1 MKSVPD
7 IVRRVSL
14 FEDLSDEQLAS
25 VGQGTEMRLEKGDY
39 VKKAGDPPDGFYVV
53 IEGQIEWT
61 SEVRGQDVFVQSLGP
76 GEFWGHELLLTGK
89 PYPVSGRAVT
99 PVRLYAF
106 ETDDFWRMLS
116 DCPSIL
122 RKLMALVVERFGNLG
137 EAEQQHAKLISLG
150 TMAAG
155 LAHELNNPA
164 AAVGRSA
171 HEAREIFRESSAKAI
186 RLGTLDMSP
195 EERLV
200 VEGLPEEVAARAENT
215 EELDSLERSDLE
227 DEVALWLEDHGVKE
241 AWDLSPTLVAAGL
254 DVRWLDELEGRLPG
268 GYAGGYAGD
277 VVTWLASEVAGDELL
292 REIGYASIRISELVG
307 AVKSY
312 SYMDKT
318 ASKEVD
324 VHAGLN
330 NTLTMLGHKLK
341 KGDIEVVRDYEK
353 NLPPVCGHGGELNQV
368 WTNLIDNAIDAVD
381 GRGRITVRTAS
392 ENGRVLIE
400 IADDGPGIP
409 KEARERIFEPF
420 YTTKDVGAGSGL
432 GLDISHR
439 VVVED
444 HKGDIRVLSEPGDT
458 RFQVRLPILP
468 EDRP

>member
-1 MKSVPD
+1 MESVME
-7 IVRRVSL
+7 VLRRVSL

-25 VGQGTEMRLEKGDY
+25 VKRGSEMQLRTGDY
-39 VKKAGDPPDGFYVV
+39 VKRTGDRPDGFYIV
-53 IEGQIEWT
+53 IEGTIEWT
-61 SEVRGQDVFVQSLGP
+61 SRVRGQDVFVQSLTA

-99 PVRLYAF
+99 PVRLYAL

-122 RKLMALVVERFGNLG
+122 RNLVAIVVERFGNLG

-171 HEAREIFRESSAKAI
+171 HETREIFRESSARAVK
-186 RLGTLDMSP
+186 LGVLDMSA

-200 VEGLPEEVAARAENT
+200 VAGLPAEAAARAVNAP
-215 EELDSLERSDLE
+215 ELDPLERSDLE
-227 DEVALWLEDHGVKE
+227 DGVALWLEDRGVEE
-241 AWDLSPTLVAAGL
+241 AWDLSPTLVDAGI
-254 DVRWLDELEGRLPG
+254 DVTWLDGLEVRLQEDHV
-268 GYAGGYAGD
+268 GD
-277 VVTWLASEVAGDELL
+277 VVAWLASEVAGDELL
-292 REIGYASIRISELVG
+292 REIGHASDRISELVG

-330 NTLTMLGHKLK
+330 STLIMLDHKLK
-341 KGDIEVVRDYEK
+341 KGDVEVVRDYERD
-353 NLPPVCGHGGELNQV
+353 LPLVCGHGGELNQV

-381 GRGRITVRTAS
+381 GHGRITVRTAS
-392 ENGRVLIE
+392 EDGRVLIE

-409 KEARERIFEPF
+409 DDVRESIFDPF
-420 YTTKDVGAGSGL
+420 YTTKDVGKGTGL
-432 GLDISHR
+432 GLDISYR
-439 VVVED
+439 VIVED

>member
-1 MKSVPD
+1 MQSAADVL
-7 IVRRVSL
+7 RRIPL
-14 FEDLSDEQLAS
+14 FAPLSDEQFAS
-25 VGQGTEMRLEKGDY
+25 VERGSEVRLRPGDY
-39 VKKAGDPPDGFYVV
+39 IKKAEDPPDGFYVV
-53 IEGQIEWT
+53 IEGEIEWT
-61 SEVRGQDVFVQSLGP
+61 SKVRQQDVYVQSLGA

-89 PYPVSGRAVT
+89 AYPVSGRALT
-99 PVRLYAF
+99 PVRLYVL

-122 RKLMALVVERFGNLG
+122 RTLIAILVDRWGNLG
-137 EAEQQHAKLISLG
+137 VAEQQHAKLISLG

-171 HEAREIFRESSAKAI
+171 QEAREAFRRSSAKAVE
-186 RLGTLDMSP
+186 LGALEMSP

-200 VEGLPEEVAARAENT
+200 VARLPEEAAACAENAR
-215 EELDSLERSDLE
+215 ELDSLERSDLE
-227 DEVALWLEDHGVKE
+227 DEVALWLEDRGVQE
-241 AWDLSPTLVAAGL
+241 AWDLSPTLVGAGL
-254 DVRWLDELEGRLPG
+254 DAGWLDELEGRLPESSLG
-268 GYAGGYAGD
+268 E
-277 VVTWLASEVAGDELL
+277 VVAWLACEVAGDELL
-292 REIGYASIRISELVG
+292 REIRHASTRISELVG

-312 SYMDKT
+312 SHMDKV
-318 ASKEVD
+318 ASREVD
-324 VHAGLN
+324 VHAGLES
-330 NTLTMLGHKLK
+330 TLILLGHKLK
-341 KGDIEVVRDYEK
+341 KGDVEVVRDYEK
-353 NLPPVCGHGGELNQV
+353 DLPLVCGHAGELNQV
-368 WTNLIDNAIDAVD
+368 WTNLLDNAIDAVD
-381 GRGRITVRTAS
+381 GNGRITVRTAS
-392 ENGRVLIE
+392 ENGRVLVE

-409 KEARERIFEPF
+409 DDVRERIFEPF
-420 YTTKDVGAGSGL
+420 YTTKDVGEGTGL

>member
-1 MKSVPD
+1 MQSVTD
-7 IVRRVSL
+7 VLRRVSI
-14 FEDLSDEQLAS
+14 FEGLSDEQLAS
-25 VGQGTEMRLEKGDY
+25 VKRGSEMRLRTGEY
-39 VKKAGDPPDGFYVV
+39 VKMAGDPPEGFYVV
-53 IEGQIEWT
+53 IEGTIEWT
-61 SEVRGQDVFVQSLGP
+61 SKVRGEDVFVQSLTA

-99 PVRLYAF
+99 PVRLYVL
-106 ETDDFWRMLS
+106 ETEDFWLMLS
-116 DCPSIL
+116 DCASIL
-122 RKLMALVVERFGNLG
+122 RNLVAIVVERSGNLG

-171 HEAREIFRESSAKAI
+171 HDAREIFREASARAI
-186 RLGTLDMSP
+186 RLGALDMSA

-200 VEGLPEEVAARAENT
+200 VAGLPAEAVARAENAP
-215 EELDSLERSDLE
+215 ELDSLDRSDLE
-227 DEVALWLEDHGVKE
+227 DEVALWLEDRGVEE
-241 AWDLSPTLVAAGL
+241 AWDLSPTLVGAGL
-254 DVRWLDELEGRLPG
+254 DATWLDELEGRLPG
-268 GYAGGYAGD
+268 GHVGD
-277 VVTWLASEVAGDELL
+277 VVAWLASEVAGDELL
-292 REIGYASIRISELVG
+292 REIGHASTRISELVG

-318 ASKEVD
+318 ASREVD

-330 NTLTMLGHKLK
+330 STLIMLGHKLK
-341 KGDIEVVRDYEK
+341 KGDVEVVRDYEK
-353 NLPPVCGHGGELNQV
+353 DLPPVCGHGGELNQV

-381 GRGRITVRTAS
+381 GHGRITIRTVS
-392 ENGRVLIE
+392 EDGRVLVE

-409 KEARERIFEPF
+409 DDVRERIFDPF
-420 YTTKDVGAGSGL
+420 YTTKDVGKGTGL
-432 GLDISHR
+432 GLDISYR

-444 HKGDIRVLSEPGDT
+444 HEGDIRVLSRPGDT

-468 EDRP
+468 EDSP

>member
-1 MKSVPD
+1 MTGVTE
-7 IVRRVSL
+7 VLRRVSL
-14 FEDLSDEQLAS
+14 FENLSDEQLAS
-25 VGQGTEMRLEKGDY
+25 VERGTEMRLEEGNY
-39 VKKAGDPPDGFYVV
+39 VKRAGDPPDGFYVV
-53 IEGQIEWT
+53 IEGRIEWT
-61 SEVRGQDVFVQSLGP
+61 SKVRGQDVFVQSLGP
-76 GEFWGHELLLTGK
+76 GEFWGQELLLTGK

-99 PVRLYAF
+99 PVRLYAL

-122 RKLMALVVERFGNLG
+122 RHLVALVVERFGNLG
-137 EAEQQHAKLISLG
+137 EAEQKHAKLISLG

-171 HEAREIFRESSAKAI
+171 NEAREIFRESSARAV
-186 RLGTLDMSP
+186 RLGALDMST
-195 EERLV
+195 EERFV
-200 VEGLPEEVAARAENT
+200 VAGLPEEVAARAENA

-227 DEVALWLEDHGVKE
+227 DEVALWLKDRGVE
-241 AWDLSPTLVAAGL
+241 ESWDVSPTLVAAGL
-254 DVRWLDELEGRLPG
+254 DATWLDDLEGRLPG
-268 GYAGGYAGD
+268 GHVGD
-277 VVTWLASEVAGDELL
+277 VVAWLASEMAGDELL
-292 REIGYASIRISELVG
+292 RDIGHASTRISELVG

-330 NTLTMLGHKLK
+330 STLIMLGHKLK
-341 KGDIEVVRDYEK
+341 KGAVEVVRDYEE
-353 NLPPVCGHGGELNQV
+353 NLPLVCGHGGELNQV
-368 WTNLIDNAIDAVD
+368 WTNLIDNAIDAV
-381 GRGRITVRTAS
+381 GGHGRITVRTAS
-392 ENGRVLIE
+392 ENGRVLVE

-409 KEARERIFEPF
+409 DEAQERIFEPF
-420 YTTKDVGAGSGL
+420 YTTKDVGKGTGL
-432 GLDISHR
+432 GLDISYR

-444 HKGDIRVLSEPGDT
+444 HKGDIRVVSEPGDT

-468 EDRP
+468 EDRT